1 MCVWLRGWKNLLF
14 GGEENWDNG
23 KYSLYKF
30 TLILLL
36 NKKVRNYIFI
46 KILCMNVHFIKK
58 KKKGKKDEK
67 KFKKPRQMRKDK
79 KIKEIQTREK

>member
-58 KKKGKKDEK
+58 KKKEKRMKKNLKSQDKWGKTK
-67 KFKKPRQMRKDK
+67 K
-79 KIKEIQTREK
+79 